1 MSHFTIVYLLYI
13 ALRFYISALLP
24 DENKKI
30 AQSLYVNNIKLSLY
44 LPMIICMLKKK
55 HSNKLEIMKIND
67 FI

>member
-13 ALRFYISALLP
+13 ALRFYISALLS

-44 LPMIICMLKKK
+44 LPMLICMLKKK
-55 HSNKLEIMKIND
+55 T
-67 FI
+67 F